1 MEKRKIKRIIVDEGT
16 EFEKIFNFDGNG
28 WFTTITDKDGEHF
41 RPRKAPRKLQDLIEP
56 INPNK
61 PIKPKKPNK
70 QNKPK
75 QTSETSETYP
85 IPEVQEPERLLIPR
99 PVDDKYDPDKFFPKI
114 PKLE

>member
-1 MEKRKIKRIIVDEGT
+1 MEKRKIKKIIVDEGT
-16 EFEKIFNFDGNG
+16 SFEKIFNFDGNG

-61 PIKPKKPNK
+61 PIK